1 MLTRRE
7 FSRYFLAGS
16 TALLGSDKFLPAGN
30 PPVYS
35 DQSSSQ
41 DCNLLIKG
49 GTVIDPGQHLHAA
62 LDVAVKDGKILE
74 VSRDFPEDRAR
85 RVVSAKD
92 RIVTP
97 GLIDLHAL
105 VFEGVASGG
114 VNADHY
120 CMGRGVTTVVDTSS
134 GYPLIAGLRKYVI
147 NTSSTRI
154 YAVVDIYAVPTIGTA
169 PRQLGGK
176 SVMENLEWVNPQL
189 TAKAAEENKP
199 AVVGISV
206 RMEEDDTGS
215 KDLEILKRALEAA
228 EASRLPL
235 MALIDKSY
243 SPLPDILKM
252 LRKGDVFSLFLNDH
266 QHRILDANGKIL
278 PEVWE
283 ARKRGILFDPA
294 QGSRHLSFDV
304 AEKCLEQNF
313 LPDTIS
319 TGLSNAVVNGP
330 VFDLPAMIS
339 KFMAIGMDLDKA
351 IELTTIKPAQVF
363 NYGLQLGTLRPG
375 SEADIGIFELQE
387 GKFEFVDSGGE
398 KRTGRQK
405 LVNKAAICRGQLFVN
420 ET

>member
-85 RVVSAKD
+85 RVVSAKGK
-92 RIVTP
+92 IVTP
-97 GLIDLHAL
+97 GLIDIHVHA
-105 VFEGVASGG
+105 FEGVGG
-114 VNADHY
+114 GMNADRY

-134 GYPLIAGLRKYVI
+134 GYPLIGGLRKYVI

-319 TGLSNAVVNGP
+319 TGLSSAVVNGP

>member
-85 RVVSAKD
+85 RVVSAKGK
-92 RIVTP
+92 IVTP
-97 GLIDLHAL
+97 GLIDIHVHA
-105 VFEGVASGG
+105 FEGVGG
-114 VNADHY
+114 GMNADRY

-134 GYPLIAGLRKYVI
+134 GYPLIGGLRKYVI

-154 YAVVDIYAVPTIGTA
+154 YAVVDIYAMPVIGTA
-169 PRQLGGK
+169 PGRSGRK
-176 SVMENLEWVNPQL
+176 SIMENLEWMNPQL

-206 RMEEDDTGS
+206 RMEEDYTGS
-215 KDLEILKRALEAA
+215 EDLEILKRALEAA

-235 MALIDKSY
+235 MAFIDSPY

-252 LRKGDVFSLFLNDH
+252 LRKGDIFDLCLNN
-266 QHRILDANGKIL
+266 HRNGILDANGKIL

-283 ARKRGILFDPA
+283 ARKRGILFDSSE
-294 QGSRHLSFDV
+294 GRHLSFEV
-304 AEKCLEQNF
+304 AEKCLQQDF
-313 LPDTIS
+313 LVDTIS
-319 TGLSNAVVNGP
+319 TSLADNLVNGP
-330 VFDLPAMIS
+330 VFDLPTEIS